1 MFETE
6 AWTVRLGRQL
16 QALSGN
22 STDGDYA
29 TLDHELRA
37 AIGQIKFIRKCYN
50 KEVSLNGPDD
60 R

>member
-1 MFETE
+1 MEHQ
-6 AWTVRLGRQL
+6 AWTVRLGREL
-16 QALSGN
+16 QGLDKN

-29 TLDHELRA
+29 RLEHELRA

-50 KEVSLNGPDD
+50 KEVSLNGPDN